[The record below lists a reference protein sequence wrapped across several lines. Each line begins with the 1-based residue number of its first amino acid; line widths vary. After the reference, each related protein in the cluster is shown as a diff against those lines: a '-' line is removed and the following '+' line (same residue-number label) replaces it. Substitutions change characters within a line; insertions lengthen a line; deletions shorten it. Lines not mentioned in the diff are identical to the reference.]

1 MQINRERGERLL
13 EMRNYETLKKTNTTL
28 GEVERSAAKQVRERY
43 RKSLEEQIAN
53 DQRLKSLN

>member
-1 MQINRERGERLL
+1 MQINRERSERLL